1 MRKTNLFIA
10 ALLTAAVVPASA
22 SAQRVRD
29 FEDSWFW
36 GVKAG
41 VSTFAPTFGESESAL
56 TYGADWMITRT
67 HGALYVSLDETNFT
81 SRSAVFDPSSDENFR
96 PVEVEN
102 LHRVGVAAL
111 VFPKQFGRFRPYG
124 GLGLSVNV
132 LGSARPLVGA
142 LEDTNAIDDVVFDR
156 IDERRS
162 QAALLGMLGV
172 QAHFSRAAFF
182 VQASVEPSSSRFLL
196 GDTSL
201 GFFEAGIRYNF
212 SGSREG
218 IK

>member
-10 ALLTAAVVPASA
+10 ALLAAAVVPASA
-22 SAQRVRD
+22 SAQRVRE

-41 VSTFAPTFGESESAL
+41 VSTFTPTFGESDAAL
-56 TYGADWMITRT
+56 TYGAEWMITRT
-67 HGALYVSLDETNFT
+67 HGALYLSLDEVNVS
-81 SRSAVFDPSSDENFR
+81 SRAAVFDPSADESFR
-96 PVEVEN
+96 PVQVEN

-111 VFPKQFGRFRPYG
+111 VFPKRFGRMRPYAG
-124 GLGLSVNV
+124 FGLSINV
-132 LGSARPLVGA
+132 LGSARPMI
-142 LEDTNAIDDVVFDR
+142 LETESAEDVDDVVFDR
-156 IDERRS
+156 VDDHRS

-172 QAHFSRAAFF
+172 QAQFKRAAFF
-182 VQASVEPSSSRFLL
+182 VQASVEPGSPRFFL
-196 GDTSL
+196 GDNTL

-218 IK
+218 IR